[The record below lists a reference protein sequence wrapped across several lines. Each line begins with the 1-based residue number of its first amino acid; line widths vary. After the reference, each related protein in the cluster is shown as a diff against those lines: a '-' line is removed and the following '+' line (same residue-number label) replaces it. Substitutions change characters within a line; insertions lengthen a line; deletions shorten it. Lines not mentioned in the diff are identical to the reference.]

1 MSIPSPTT
9 LRKTIAALG
18 LAALF
23 GGIPSTASAQ
33 QQQPSG
39 AEVWS
44 TNCGRCHRI
53 RAVDA
58 YDASQWNTIVTHM
71 ALTARL
77 TPEETDAV
85 REFLVGAAR
94 ARAAA
99 TPGSFAIAPGGRA
112 LQASSFDGE
121 GEPVRGLFLG
131 ASACPD
137 ASGGQIFK
145 AHCVVCHGPKGKG
158 DGPAAAALQPRPRDL
173 SDTARMA
180 TMTDD
185 SLTKVVTSGRQ
196 SMPGYAKIL
205 KPEEIRDVVAFLRCL
220 GSVGPPGTGT
230 R

>member
-23 GGIPSTASAQ
+23 GGITSTGSAQ

-44 TNCGRCHRI
+44 KNCGRCHRM

-58 YDASQWNTIVTHM
+58 YNASQWNTVVTHM

-77 TPEETDAV
+77 TPEETDAI
-85 REFLVGAAR
+85 REFLVGSAR
-94 ARAAA
+94 AREA
-99 TPGSFAIAPGGRA
+99 GSSAIAPSARA
-112 LQASSFDGE
+112 LHVTSRTGE
-121 GEPVRGLFLG
+121 GEPERVLLSATGCPAVPG
-131 ASACPD
+131 A
-137 ASGGQIFK
+137 QTYK
-145 AHCVVCHGPKGKG
+145 AQCEMCHGAKGKG
-158 DGPAAAALQPRPRDL
+158 DGPVAAALKPRPSDL

-180 TMTDD
+180 KLTDD
-185 SLTKVVTSGRQ
+185 SLTAVITSGRKT
-196 SMPGYAKIL
+196 MPGFAKIL
-205 KPEEIRDVVAFLRCL
+205 TPEQIRGVVEFLRCL
-220 GSVGPPGTGT
+220 GTTPSPGTGT